1 MKKHNFFKR
10 TVCIAAAAA
19 ALFTSAA
26 IPFPAAAAEDDA
38 TETIDVSTL
47 PDHIQNG
54 DFEAPTVETFVSST
68 SNPNKSWFD
77 HSIGAS
83 HADPPDPDDII
94 FRKNDAWLVT
104 SKNNFDGAS
113 NNRFYWDTTATD
125 HRIELGT
132 TNIGTTTTGRDHLIS
147 YWNGFAPDTAEIT
160 SDVTGAGSGRQFAE
174 LVAEEQA
181 SLYQNIKT
189 EPGSTL
195 TWSLMHRA
203 RYNTETEGKDTMAL
217 FIGPMQAGSLTK
229 TDKDGKDLFMY
240 MADLLN
246 LDYDELNT
254 GMSQVRRT
262 LYSKPI
268 TEDTTSIDSTF
279 VSTNGVG
286 EYTEEWTCWIITDDY
301 MDWETYADSY
311 TVPEGQKA
319 TTFAFTSL
327 TGAAVGIDGSTT
339 HNQGNCLDNIQFG
352 VLYPLTVTATE
363 GGSGTVSYTV
373 DDVASNINVDNDNS
387 YLQYHE
393 DDTSVII
400 TADANNNYT
409 FIGAMVDG
417 EYVSADEFD
426 RGYTLIM
433 DRQHVVRL
441 LFSRNGYVIY
451 DPNGGTLNDQTDYMF
466 SYFDRSETMTMTP
479 TNGNSQFLGWLV
491 VDKDGIQNKHLES
504 GEYELVPSAH
514 TIDYTAGG
522 WTWVEDDSWPFY
534 GHYEEIPASFTITY
548 DSGKTLELDPNENNT
563 VFLIAQYRYSASAQA
578 CTRNIGDAVYTEPSD
593 AGGEVTIENLTTT
606 TPGTGDA
613 KKSVFLSS
621 GDSFR
626 VTATPKPG
634 FRVERLYYRNAV
646 TGELSPIS
654 TYTVENGV
662 YTYKD
667 TYTFDTNAEIHA
679 HFVEDRIAPYLS
691 MVPENDD
698 ALNALTP
705 EGLVHGVSGNDTDG
719 YLGGYGGEQY
729 GNTISTGFFTERSFA
744 DENSS
749 VLING
754 TWTIYIPANGTYFK
768 ITDTNLDDYKNID
781 NDDPVVTDS
790 PEVANNQG
798 AIYRAESS
806 TANYNRQVKVHVD
819 DNVTITG
826 SGAVVFGIV
835 VDDLYAPNAYAG
847 FKLGVT
853 EGIDLDNNNSVIA
866 DEEHEYNQSDFD
878 AIGSTSNTDTQ
889 QID

>member
-38 TETIDVSTL
+38 TETIDVNTL

-54 DFEAPTVETFVSST
+54 DFEAPTVESIVTNLDNGQGRYYNFNGNRIQIVSGPGNRISFT
-68 SNPNKSWFD
+68 NNE
-77 HSIGAS
+77 
-83 HADPPDPDDII
+83 
-94 FRKNDAWLVT
+94 AWLVT
-104 SKNNFDGAS
+104 GRDILEHAS
-113 NNRFYWDTTATD
+113 NNNFHWQTTATTD
-125 HRIELGT
+125 RIELGT
-132 TNIGTTTTGRDHLIS
+132 AKASNIGF
-147 YWNGFAPDTAEIT
+147 YWNGTLNEYNSEYTTDH
-160 SDVTGAGSGRQFAE
+160 SAGSGSQFAE
-174 LVAEEQA
+174 LVAEEPA

-189 EPGSTL
+189 IPGSTL

-217 FIGPMQAGSLTK
+217 FIGPMQTGDLTK
-229 TDKDGKDLFMY
+229 TDPNGKDLFMH
-240 MADLLN
+240 MADLLQLN
-246 LDYDELNT
+246 YGELNL
-254 GMSQVRRT
+254 GLSNVRRT

-268 TEDTTSIDSTF
+268 VPGNTIDASS
-279 VSTNGVG
+279 VSTNGGG

-311 TVPEGQKA
+311 TVPEGQQA

-327 TGAAVGIDGSTT
+327 TGAAVETGNLDAY
-339 HNQGNCLDNIQFG
+339 NQGNCLDNIQFG

-363 GGSGTVSYTV
+363 GGNGTVSYTA

-393 DDTSVII
+393 DGTNITI
-400 TADANNNYT
+400 TAAEDRNYT

-417 EYVSADEFD
+417 EYVSVNEF
-426 RGYTLIM
+426 GSSYTLTM

-441 LFSRNGYVIY
+441 MFSENGHVIY
-451 DPNGGTLNDQTDYMF
+451 DPNGGTLSDQTDYEF
-466 SYFDRSETMTMTP
+466 NYFEHSRELSKTP
-479 TNGNSQFLGWLV
+479 TNGGSEFLGWLV
-491 VDKDGIQNKHLES
+491 VDKGGIKNKLLDS
-504 GEYELVPSAH
+504 GEYELVPSTH
-514 TIDYTAGG
+514 TIDYNPEF
-522 WTWVEDDSWPFY
+522 WWWD
-534 GHYEEIPASFTITY
+534 ASFTITY
-548 DSGKTLELDPNENNT
+548 NYTEELNLEPDNDNT

-578 CTRNIGDAVYTEPSD
+578 CTRNIGNAVYTEPSD
-593 AGGEVTIENLTTT
+593 AGGEVTIENLTTNIS
-606 TPGTGDA
+606 GTGTDI
-613 KKSVFLSS
+613 KSVALSS

-634 FRVERLYYRNAV
+634 FRVEGLYYRNAV

-654 TYTVENGV
+654 TYTAENGV
-662 YTYKD
+662 YTYED
-667 TYTFDTNAEIHA
+667 TYTYDTNAEIHA

-691 MVPENDD
+691 MVPEDDD
-698 ALNALTP
+698 ALNALTT

-749 VLING
+749 VQING
-754 TWTIYIPANGTYFK
+754 TWTINIPASGTYFK
-768 ITDTNLDDYKNID
+768 ITDENKNSYENIAPT
-781 NDDPVVTDS
+781 PVVTDS

-806 TANYNRQVKVHVD
+806 TSNYNRQVKVHVND
-819 DNVTITG
+819 SVTITG

-847 FKLGVT
+847 FKLGGT
-853 EGIDLDNNNSVIA
+853 EGTELDESNSVIS
-866 DEEHEYNQSDFD
+866 DKNNEYDQSEFD
-878 AIGSTSNTDTQ
+878 RIP
-889 QID
+889 ID